1 MRKLTASLFMSL
13 DGVVDSPQDWHFPY
27 MNEEMMGVVEATK
40 RSTDALLLGR
50 VTYQEW
56 AGFWPDQPSDGGM
69 ADFINGTPKFVASTT
84 LGSVNW
90 ENSTILT
97 GDVADAVADLKGQPG
112 KDIAINGSGTLV
124 RSLLAAGLV
133 DELQL
138 LVHPI
143 VVGRGKHLFEE
154 GEEDIGLELAG
165 SETFGTGVLNLTY
178 KPAAAQRAA
187 AEAKGVPA

>member
-1 MRKLTASLFMSL
+1 M
-13 DGVVDSPQDWHFPY
+13 Q
-27 MNEEMMGVVEATK
+27 
-40 RSTDALLLGR
+40 STDALLLGR
-50 VTYQEW
+50 VTYEEW
-56 AGFWPDQPSDGGM
+56 AGFWPNQPSDGGM

-84 LGSVNW
+84 LGSVDW
-90 ENSTILT
+90 ENSTVLT
-97 GDVADAVADLKGQPG
+97 GDVADAVADLKGQAG

-154 GEEDIGLELAG
+154 EEGIGLELAG

-178 KPAAAQRAA
+178 KPAASQRATA
-187 AEAKGVPA
+187 AA

>member
-1 MRKLTASLFMSL
+1 
-13 DGVVDSPQDWHFPY
+13 
-27 MNEEMMGVVEATK
+27 
-40 RSTDALLLGR
+40 
-50 VTYQEW
+50 
-56 AGFWPDQPSDGGM
+56 M

-84 LGSVNW
+84 LGSVDW
-90 ENSTILT
+90 ENSTVLT
-97 GDVADAVADLKGQPG
+97 GDVADAVADLKGQAG

-154 GEEDIGLELAG
+154 EGKA
-165 SETFGTGVLNLTY
+165 S
-178 KPAAAQRAA
+178 ASS
-187 AEAKGVPA
+187 

>member
-1 MRKLTASLFMSL
+1 
-13 DGVVDSPQDWHFPY
+13 
-27 MNEEMMGVVEATK
+27 
-40 RSTDALLLGR
+40 
-50 VTYQEW
+50 
-56 AGFWPDQPSDGGM
+56 M

-90 ENSTILT
+90 ENSTVLT
-97 GDVADAVADLKGQPG
+97 GDVADAVADLKGQAG

-154 GEEDIGLELAG
+154 GRKASAFELAG

-187 AEAKGVPA
+187 AEAKGVPAHEREISCVQAVPTPAIRPPSCTRTSRPTPRKERGGRRLPLGRA